1 MKPFLCRYVYWL
13 LWLMFSTAPAAD
25 DVALQKGLLWQI
37 DQVGLTPSYL
47 FATLHSEDPRII
59 QLPLI
64 AQTRFEHAKSAA
76 IEVVMDI
83 PSVQQFSNAMF
94 FSGTPHLD
102 QLLNKEIYSKIVEA
116 LRQYGLSEKLARSMK
131 PWAVMTT
138 LSQLP
143 SKTGQYLEMRLY
155 QRAMELQIPL
165 YGLEKVAEQLQ
176 IFEELPLAEQVVLLT
191 DTVTHLEERPK
202 VYDKLRD
209 LYLERDLIAL
219 RATSESY
226 MLAQS
231 SNHSLTKAFFK
242 RLVEDRNLKMVN
254 QMLPRLQKGNA
265 FIAIGALHFP
275 GEQGILKLLEARGY
289 RVVAVY

>member
-1 MKPFLCRYVYWL
+1 MRLFFYRHAYWL
-13 LWLMFSTAPAAD
+13 LWLVIGTTPAAA
-25 DVALQKGLLWQI
+25 VTLQKGLLWQI

-47 FATLHSEDPRII
+47 FAILHAEDPRIL

-64 AQTRFEHAKSAA
+64 VQTRFEQAKSVA

-94 FSGTPHLD
+94 FSGTQHLD
-102 QLLNKEIYSKIVEA
+102 QLLDKDIFSKIIGA
-116 LRQYGLSEKLARSMK
+116 LRQYGISEKVARNMK

-138 LSQLP
+138 LRQLP
-143 SKTGQYLEMRLY
+143 SHTGQYLEMQLY

-165 YGLEKVAEQLQ
+165 YGLEKVEEQLQ
-176 IFEELPLAEQVVLLT
+176 IFADMPLAEQVVLLT
-191 DTVTHLEERPK
+191 DTVTQLADRPK
-202 VYDKLRD
+202 IFEQLSK
-209 LYLERDLIAL
+209 LYLEHDLAAL
-219 RATSESY
+219 KATSENY

-231 SNHSLTKAFFK
+231 SNHSLTKEFLK
-242 RLVEDRNLKMVN
+242 RLVDDRNLNIVTR
-254 QMLPRLQKGNA
+254 MLPRLQEGNA
-265 FIAIGALHFP
+265 FIAIGALRFP

>member
-1 MKPFLCRYVYWL
+1 MRPFFYRHVYWL
-13 LWLMFSTAPAAD
+13 LWLVFSTALAAD
-25 DVALQKGLLWQI
+25 DVALQKSLLWQI
-37 DQVGLTPSYL
+37 DQVGLTSSYL
-47 FATLHSEDPRII
+47 FATLHSEDPRIL

-64 AQTRFEHAKSAA
+64 VQTRFEHAKSAA